1 MLMEHSGN
9 ETTNHCATKTKQ
21 RWCKWNE
28 EKVKLKVWYEV
39 LKSLSSKLILN
50 KLAEM
55 KVYDWTNMLN

>member
-28 EKVKLKVWYEV
+28 EKVKIE
-39 LKSLSSKLILN
+39 KLIH
-50 KLAEM
+50 EF
-55 KVYDWTNMLN
+55 